1 MAVVALKSTPITNR
15 DATPAVL
22 NEGRMSGGMVRH
34 ARGVITTGSADTTA
48 STYRFFQLPS
58 NALLIRLLLTTNGTG
73 TVGAMDVGLYRT
85 TADGGAVV
93 DADLFS
99 SAKLLTTA
107 LVGFDALRES
117 TTIAIAASDVKPL
130 WQWAGLSADPRVIY
144 DVVGTLTA
152 TVDAAHDM
160 LLECDYTV

>member
-15 DATPAVL
+15 DATPGVL
-22 NEGRMSGGMVRH
+22 NEGRMSGGLLRH
-34 ARGVITTGSADTTA
+34 ARGVITTGAADTTA

-58 NALLIRLLLTTNGTG
+58 NALLVRLSLTTDGAG
-73 TVGAMDVGLYRT
+73 TVGAMDVGIYRT

-93 DADLFS
+93 SAGLFTT
-99 SAKLLTTA
+99 AKVLTTP
-107 LVGFDALRES
+107 LVSFDALRES

-130 WQWAGLSADPRVIY
+130 WQWAGLTADPRVVY

-152 TVDAAHDM
+152 TVDAAHNM